1 MDPSKIAKLAKME
14 LTNGKK
20 GEARV
25 ARPDRKL
32 AFPIDRV
39 RAYFREEEEESQ
51 AWQRF
56 TLKDGEDGQYLAS
69 GGAFQW
75 QTFVLS
81 S

>member
-1 MDPSKIAKLAKME
+1 MAKWNSRTE
-14 LTNGKK
+14 KK

-39 RAYFREEEEESQ
+39 RAYFCEEEEESQ